1 MEIDAGLFYGEAR
14 VRSAD
19 PLGDVGP
26 DQREDR
32 RRLVAVPEGN
42 MYLRLAEGFRD
53 RAYRLK
59 VLRFVE
65 EVYTRPEAVLR
76 LGHTPPELLF
86 LVDLSP

>member
-1 MEIDAGLFYGEAR
+1 
-14 VRSAD
+14 
-19 PLGDVGP
+19 
-26 DQREDR
+26 
-32 RRLVAVPEGN
+32 
-42 MYLRLAEGFRD
+42 MYLRLAEEFRD
-53 RAYRLK
+53 RACRLK